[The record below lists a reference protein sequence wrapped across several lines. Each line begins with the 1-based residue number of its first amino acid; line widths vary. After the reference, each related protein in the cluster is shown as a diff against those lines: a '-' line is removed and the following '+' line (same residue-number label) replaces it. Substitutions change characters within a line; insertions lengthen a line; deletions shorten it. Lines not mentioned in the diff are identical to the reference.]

1 MTRYILW
8 GIACGLIIGGSG
20 WLSAQAHA
28 DAPEFDPN
36 VVTYTVAHARDIC
49 TQLAADPNNDGVQTA
64 GLRIVNSSHLMVE
77 QAGQVIGL
85 SVRTHCPQWA
95 PQVAAFA
102 AAVQGG
108 IIQ

>member
-1 MTRYILW
+1 MIRYLLW
-8 GIACGLIIGGSG
+8 AIVAAATVTAPVWIPAI
-20 WLSAQAHA
+20 AHA
-28 DAPEFDPN
+28 DPAEFEPT
-36 VVTYTVAHARDIC
+36 VVAYTMAHAHDIC

-64 GLRIVNSSHLMVE
+64 GLRIVNSSHLTVE

-102 AAVQGG
+102 ATVQGAT
-108 IIQ
+108 IQ